1 MPPHT
6 SLEEPAPRGSV
17 VNRSTSYVWGNPALR
32 GALMVTFVDHAG
44 AVVMVIMGLL
54 SAAMAGL
61 LALLSVLTWFFA
73 VVLPMMNREVRV
85 NVGVDSTSY
94 WGELVEMFGRVV
106 LVAQT
111 GLYSALL
118 VYALL

>member
-1 MPPHT
+1 M
-6 SLEEPAPRGSV
+6 
-17 VNRSTSYVWGNPALR
+17 R
-32 GALMVTFVDHAG
+32 GAELGGAGPLFV
-44 AVVMVIMGLL
+44 
-54 SAAMAGL
+54 

-85 NVGVDSTSY
+85 SVGADDSTY

-118 VYALL
+118 VYALS

>member
-1 MPPHT
+1 MPP
-6 SLEEPAPRGSV
+6 SPVEEPSHRGSV
-17 VNRSTSYVWGNPALR
+17 VDRSTSYVWGHPALR
-32 GALMVTFVDHAG
+32 VALIVTFVDHVVAIVMAIAG
-44 AVVMVIMGLL
+44 PL
-54 SAAMAGL
+54 SPAMAGL

-73 VVLPMMNREVRV
+73 VVLPMMNREVRAS
-85 NVGVDSTSY
+85 VGADSASY

-111 GLYSALL
+111 ALYSTLL

>member
-1 MPPHT
+1 MPPH
-6 SLEEPAPRGSV
+6 LRVEEPAPRGSV
-17 VNRSTSYVWGNPALR
+17 VDRSTSYVWGHPALR
-32 GALMVTFVDHAG
+32 GALIVTFVDHAG
-44 AVVMVIMGLL
+44 AILMTIMGLI

-61 LALLSVLTWFFA
+61 LALFSVLTWFFA
-73 VVLPMMNREVRV
+73 VLLPMMNREVRAK
-85 NVGVDSTSY
+85 VGADSSSY

-118 VYALL
+118 VYALQ

>member
-1 MPPHT
+1 MDR
-6 SLEEPAPRGSV
+6 A
-17 VNRSTSYVWGNPALR
+17 TSYVRAHPALR
-32 GALMVTFVDHAG
+32 WTLIVTLVNHA
-44 AVVMVIMGLL
+44 AAIAMVIAEQL
-54 SAAMAGL
+54 SPAMAGL

-85 NVGVDSTSY
+85 SVGADDSTY

-118 VYALL
+118 VYALS